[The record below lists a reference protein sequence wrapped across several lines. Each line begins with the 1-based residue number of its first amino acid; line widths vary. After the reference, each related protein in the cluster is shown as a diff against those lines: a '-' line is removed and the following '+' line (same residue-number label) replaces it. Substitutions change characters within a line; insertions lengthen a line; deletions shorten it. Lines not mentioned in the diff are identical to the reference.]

1 MLSQM
6 SLRDTITIDIFVL
19 VDNKR
24 KNLNTNIYSLY
35 TETAICS
42 EYLIHVSNISKGY
55 VISLLWLII
64 RERI

>member
-24 KNLNTNIYSLY
+24 KNLNTNIHTMYTVYTQFVVNTLY
-35 TETAICS
+35 M
-42 EYLIHVSNISKGY
+42 YQISQ
-55 VISLLWLII
+55 
-64 RERI
+64 RDM